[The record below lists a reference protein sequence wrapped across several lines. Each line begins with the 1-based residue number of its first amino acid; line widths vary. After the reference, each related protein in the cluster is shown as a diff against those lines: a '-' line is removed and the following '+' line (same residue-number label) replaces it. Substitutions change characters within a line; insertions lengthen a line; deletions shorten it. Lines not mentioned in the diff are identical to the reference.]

1 MKNSH
6 RFQGKRNFL
15 FDDKELIMLGGGA
28 VVICALIFVLGVMI
42 GQSLEERSVASP
54 IRPDQSLSPTEMA
67 ETGMP
72 EQSGEM
78 AAVNGEQTAAG
89 QNESGD
95 GATEN
100 GRSYYT
106 VLPDQETYVEVTATP
121 EAKEAASQAPI
132 APQEPVE
139 ETVETPP
146 AARPVAPRAPL
157 REDVPVPPQANRQAT
172 AAPVRNATVPA
183 LPNVPKSPSD
193 EIRVGRQ
200 QAQPSAGN
208 QAQAAPL
215 PDGAIY
221 SVQVASSQRRED
233 AERLVQRFGA
243 NGFQAY
249 VMEADL
255 GTKGVWYR
263 VRVGNFVKRDQAEE
277 FKKELERT
285 SSSMI
290 KSPFVMKVA
299 E

>member
-54 IRPDQSLSPTEMA
+54 IRPEQSLAPTDIA

-78 AAVNGEQTAAG
+78 AAVNGEQAAAG

-121 EAKEAASQAPI
+121 EAPI

-139 ETVETPP
+139 ETVKTPP
-146 AARPVAPRAPL
+146 TAQPVAVAPQAPH
-157 REDVPVPPQANRQAT
+157 REDVPVPPQAASQT
-172 AAPVRNATVPA
+172 IAAPVRNTTVPA

-200 QAQPSAGN
+200 QAQPLAGN
-208 QAQAAPL
+208 RAQTAPL
-215 PDGAIY
+215 PDGTIY

-249 VMEADL
+249 IMEADL
-255 GTKGVWYR
+255 GAKGVWYR

-285 SSSMI
+285 SSGMI

>member
-1 MKNSH
+1 M
-6 RFQGKRNFL
+6 

-28 VVICALIFVLGVMI
+28 VAICALIFVLGVMI

-54 IRPDQSLSPTEMA
+54 IRPEQSLAPTDIA

-78 AAVNGEQTAAG
+78 AAVNGEHAAAG

-121 EAKEAASQAPI
+121 EAPI

-139 ETVETPP
+139 EIAETPP
-146 AARPVAPRAPL
+146 AAQPVAVAPQTPL
-157 REDVPVPPQANRQAT
+157 REDVPVPPQANRQAA

-200 QAQPSAGN
+200 QAQPSDGN

-215 PDGAIY
+215 PDGTIY

-233 AERLVQRFGA
+233 AERLVRRFGA

-249 VMEADL
+249 IMEADL
-255 GTKGVWYR
+255 GAKGVWYR
-263 VRVGNFVKRDQAEE
+263 VRVGNFVKRDQADE

-285 SSSMI
+285 SSGMI
-290 KSPFVMKVA
+290 KNPFVMKVA

>member
-54 IRPDQSLSPTEMA
+54 IRPEQSLAPTDIA

-78 AAVNGEQTAAG
+78 AAVNGEHAAAG

-121 EAKEAASQAPI
+121 EAPI

-139 ETVETPP
+139 EIAETPP
-146 AARPVAPRAPL
+146 AAQPVAVAPQTPL
-157 REDVPVPPQANRQAT
+157 REDVPVPPQANRQAA

-200 QAQPSAGN
+200 QAQPSDGN

-215 PDGAIY
+215 PDGTIY

-233 AERLVQRFGA
+233 AERLVRRFGA

-249 VMEADL
+249 IMEADL
-255 GTKGVWYR
+255 GAKGVWYR
-263 VRVGNFVKRDQAEE
+263 VRVGNFVKRDQADE

-285 SSSMI
+285 SSGMI
-290 KSPFVMKVA
+290 KNPFVMKVA

>member
-28 VVICALIFVLGVMI
+28 VAICALIFVLGVMI

-54 IRPDQSLSPTEMA
+54 IRPEQSLAPTDIA

-121 EAKEAASQAPI
+121 EAPI

-139 ETVETPP
+139 ETVKTPP
-146 AARPVAPRAPL
+146 TAQPVAVAPQAPL
-157 REDVPVPPQANRQAT
+157 REDVPVPPQAASQT
-172 AAPVRNATVPA
+172 IAAPVRNTTVPA

-200 QAQPSAGN
+200 QAQPLAGN
-208 QAQAAPL
+208 RAQTAPL

-249 VMEADL
+249 IMEADL
-255 GTKGVWYR
+255 GAKGVWYR

-285 SSSMI
+285 SSGMI

>member
-54 IRPDQSLSPTEMA
+54 IRPEQSLAPTDIA

-78 AAVNGEQTAAG
+78 AAVNGEQAAAG

-121 EAKEAASQAPI
+121 EAPI

-139 ETVETPP
+139 ETVKTPP
-146 AARPVAPRAPL
+146 TAQPVAVAPQAPL
-157 REDVPVPPQANRQAT
+157 REDVPVPPQAASQT
-172 AAPVRNATVPA
+172 IAAPVRNTTVPA

-200 QAQPSAGN
+200 QAQPLAGN
-208 QAQAAPL
+208 RAQTAPL
-215 PDGAIY
+215 PDGTIY

-249 VMEADL
+249 IMEADL
-255 GTKGVWYR
+255 GAKGVWYR
-263 VRVGNFVKRDQAEE
+263 VRVGNFVKRDQAVE

-285 SSSMI
+285 SSGMI

>member
-28 VVICALIFVLGVMI
+28 VAICALIFVLGVMI

-54 IRPDQSLSPTEMA
+54 IRPEQSLAPTDIA

-121 EAKEAASQAPI
+121 EAPI

-139 ETVETPP
+139 EIAETPP
-146 AARPVAPRAPL
+146 AAQPVAVAPQAPL
-157 REDVPVPPQANRQAT
+157 REDVPVPPQTNRQAA

-233 AERLVQRFGA
+233 AERLVRRFGA

-249 VMEADL
+249 IMEADL
-255 GTKGVWYR
+255 GAKGVWYR

-285 SSSMI
+285 SSGMI

>member
-54 IRPDQSLSPTEMA
+54 IQPDQSLSPTDVA
-67 ETGMP
+67 ETSMP

-106 VLPDQETYVEVTATP
+106 VLPDKETYVEVTATP
-121 EAKEAASQAPI
+121 EAKEAAPQAPI

-146 AARPVAPRAPL
+146 DAQPVAPQAPL
-157 REDVPVPPQANRQAT
+157 REDVPVPPQADRQST

-208 QAQAAPL
+208 RAQAAPL
-215 PDGAIY
+215 PDGTIY

-285 SSSMI
+285 SSGMI
-290 KSPFVMKVA
+290 KNPFVMKVA

>member
-28 VVICALIFVLGVMI
+28 VAICALIFVLGVMI

-54 IRPDQSLSPTEMA
+54 IRPEQSLAPTDIA

-78 AAVNGEQTAAG
+78 AAVNGEQAAAG

-121 EAKEAASQAPI
+121 EAPI

-139 ETVETPP
+139 ETVKTPP
-146 AARPVAPRAPL
+146 TAQPVAVAPQAPL
-157 REDVPVPPQANRQAT
+157 REDVPVPPQAASQT
-172 AAPVRNATVPA
+172 IAAPVRNTTVPA

-200 QAQPSAGN
+200 QAQPLAGN
-208 QAQAAPL
+208 RAQTAPL
-215 PDGAIY
+215 PDGTIY

-233 AERLVQRFGA
+233 AERLVRRFGA

-249 VMEADL
+249 IMEADL
-255 GTKGVWYR
+255 GAKGVWYR

-285 SSSMI
+285 SSGMI

>member
-6 RFQGKRNFL
+6 RFQGKWNFL

-54 IRPDQSLSPTEMA
+54 IRPEQSLAPTDIA

-78 AAVNGEQTAAG
+78 AAVNGEHAAAG

-121 EAKEAASQAPI
+121 ETPI

-139 ETVETPP
+139 EIAETPP
-146 AARPVAPRAPL
+146 AAQPVAVAPQTPL
-157 REDVPVPPQANRQAT
+157 REDVPVPPQAASQT
-172 AAPVRNATVPA
+172 IAAPVRNTTVPA

-200 QAQPSAGN
+200 QAQPLAGN
-208 QAQAAPL
+208 RAQTAPL
-215 PDGAIY
+215 PDGTIY

-249 VMEADL
+249 IMEADL
-255 GTKGVWYR
+255 GAKGVWYR

-285 SSSMI
+285 SSNMI

>member
-28 VVICALIFVLGVMI
+28 VAICALIFVLGVMI

-54 IRPDQSLSPTEMA
+54 IRPEQSLAPTDIA

-78 AAVNGEQTAAG
+78 AAVNGEHAAAG

-121 EAKEAASQAPI
+121 ETPI

-139 ETVETPP
+139 EIAETPP
-146 AARPVAPRAPL
+146 AAQPVAVAPQAPL
-157 REDVPVPPQANRQAT
+157 REDVPVPPQTNRQAA

-233 AERLVQRFGA
+233 AERLVRRFGA

-249 VMEADL
+249 IMEADL
-255 GTKGVWYR
+255 GAKGVWYR

-285 SSSMI
+285 SSGMI

>member
-54 IRPDQSLSPTEMA
+54 IRPEQSLAPTDIA

-78 AAVNGEQTAAG
+78 AAVNGEQAAAG

-121 EAKEAASQAPI
+121 EAPI

-139 ETVETPP
+139 ETVKTPP
-146 AARPVAPRAPL
+146 TAQPVAVAPQAPL
-157 REDVPVPPQANRQAT
+157 REDVPVPPQAASQT
-172 AAPVRNATVPA
+172 IAAPVRNTTVPA

-200 QAQPSAGN
+200 QAQPLAGN
-208 QAQAAPL
+208 RAQAAPL
-215 PDGAIY
+215 PDGTIY

-249 VMEADL
+249 IMEADL
-255 GTKGVWYR
+255 GAKGVWYR

-285 SSSMI
+285 SSGMI

>member
-54 IRPDQSLSPTEMA
+54 IRPEQSLAPTDIA

-78 AAVNGEQTAAG
+78 AAVNGEQAAAG

-121 EAKEAASQAPI
+121 EAPI

-139 ETVETPP
+139 ETVKTPP
-146 AARPVAPRAPL
+146 TAQPVAVAPQAPL
-157 REDVPVPPQANRQAT
+157 REDVPVPPQAASQT
-172 AAPVRNATVPA
+172 IAAPVRNTTVPA

-200 QAQPSAGN
+200 QAQPLAGN
-208 QAQAAPL
+208 RAQTAPL
-215 PDGAIY
+215 PDGTIY

-249 VMEADL
+249 IMEADL
-255 GTKGVWYR
+255 GAKGVWYR

-285 SSSMI
+285 SSGMI

>member
-28 VVICALIFVLGVMI
+28 VAICALIFVLGVMI

-54 IRPDQSLSPTEMA
+54 IRPEQSLAPTDIA

-78 AAVNGEQTAAG
+78 AAVNGEQAAAG

-121 EAKEAASQAPI
+121 EAPI

-139 ETVETPP
+139 ETVKTPP
-146 AARPVAPRAPL
+146 TAQPVAVAPQAPL
-157 REDVPVPPQANRQAT
+157 REDVPVPPQAASQT
-172 AAPVRNATVPA
+172 IAAPVRNTTVPA

-200 QAQPSAGN
+200 QAQPLAGN
-208 QAQAAPL
+208 RAQTAPL
-215 PDGAIY
+215 PDGTIY

-249 VMEADL
+249 IMEADL
-255 GTKGVWYR
+255 GAKGVWYR

-285 SSSMI
+285 SSGMI

>member
-28 VVICALIFVLGVMI
+28 VAICALIFVLGVMI

-54 IRPDQSLSPTEMA
+54 IRPEQSLSPTDIA

-121 EAKEAASQAPI
+121 EAPI

-139 ETVETPP
+139 ETVKTPP
-146 AARPVAPRAPL
+146 TAQPVAVAPQAPL
-157 REDVPVPPQANRQAT
+157 REDVPVPPQAASQT
-172 AAPVRNATVPA
+172 IAAPVRNTTVPA

-200 QAQPSAGN
+200 QAQPLAGN
-208 QAQAAPL
+208 RAQTAPL
-215 PDGAIY
+215 PDGTIY

-249 VMEADL
+249 IMEADL
-255 GTKGVWYR
+255 GAKGVWYR

-285 SSSMI
+285 SSGMI

>member
-54 IRPDQSLSPTEMA
+54 IRPEQSLAPTDIA

-78 AAVNGEQTAAG
+78 AAVNGEQAADG

-121 EAKEAASQAPI
+121 EAPI

-139 ETVETPP
+139 EIAETPP
-146 AARPVAPRAPL
+146 AAQPVAVAPQAPL
-157 REDVPVPPQANRQAT
+157 REDVPVPPQTNRQAA

-233 AERLVQRFGA
+233 AERLVRRFGA

-255 GTKGVWYR
+255 GAKGVWYR

-285 SSSMI
+285 SSNMI

>member
-54 IRPDQSLSPTEMA
+54 IRPEQSLAPTDIA

-78 AAVNGEQTAAG
+78 AAVNGEHAAAG

-121 EAKEAASQAPI
+121 ETPI

-139 ETVETPP
+139 EIAETPP
-146 AARPVAPRAPL
+146 AAQPVAVAPQTPL
-157 REDVPVPPQANRQAT
+157 REDVPVPPQANRQAA

-193 EIRVGRQ
+193 EIHVGRQ

-233 AERLVQRFGA
+233 AERLVRRFGA

-249 VMEADL
+249 IMEADL
-255 GTKGVWYR
+255 GAKGVWYR

-285 SSSMI
+285 SSGMI
-290 KSPFVMKVA
+290 KNPFVMKVA